1 MPDEPPAQRGSKA
14 GRNEGRKL
22 TATALNNTGVAFVL
36 AALLQLAL
44 AYLQQQR
51 SVDFPVMDRLS
62 SWPSAFCCAG
72 SPGGRC
78 ESWRIEMPDYYWNLI
93 WLLVLVAV
101 FAGSQWLAVRR
112 IERDTPS
119 RESGPR

>member
-1 MPDEPPAQRGSKA
+1 
-14 GRNEGRKL
+14 
-22 TATALNNTGVAFVL
+22 
-36 AALLQLAL
+36 
-44 AYLQQQR
+44 
-51 SVDFPVMDRLS
+51 
-62 SWPSAFCCAG
+62 
-72 SPGGRC
+72 
-78 ESWRIEMPDYYWNLI
+78 MPDYYWNLI